1 MPSSRGRSLPARF
14 AFLLLLRA
22 TIYTPCSGER
32 GVESASFVHIPKTGG
47 TSIHRALLEAG
58 CPALRVKENT
68 NHLITAS
75 KATRGGRRCFLV
87 LREPT
92 DRFVSSYS
100 YFISQSALRGNMRKG
115 VKQGDIDFTAMPRA
129 TDPRFPTAG
138 SLIDAAVAR
147 NKSAEFLD
155 RAVMF
160 EPQSKWVDV
169 ADFALTTVVC
179 YDARH
184 LAERVSAAVRRITV
198 PPCNVTI
205 PRINAAP
212 RHAEENDLNDAH
224 RAWLAA
230 RYERDYALWQEHCG
244 DGARRA
250 RESTRERPARVNEL
264 RAI

>member
-1 MPSSRGRSLPARF
+1 
-14 AFLLLLRA
+14 
-22 TIYTPCSGER
+22 
-32 GVESASFVHIPKTGG
+32 
-47 TSIHRALLEAG
+47 
-58 CPALRVKENT
+58 
-68 NHLITAS
+68 
-75 KATRGGRRCFLV
+75 
-87 LREPT
+87 
-92 DRFVSSYS
+92 
-100 YFISQSALRGNMRKG
+100 MRKG
-115 VKQGDIDFTAMPRA
+115 VKQGDIDFTALPRA

-205 PRINAAP
+205 PRINVAVRLESEAL
-212 RHAEENDLNDAH
+212 LNETH
-224 RAWLAA
+224 RAWLRE
-230 RYERDYALWQEHCG
+230 RYARDYSLWEEHCAG
-244 DGARRA
+244 NAGLRA
-250 RESTRERPARVNEL
+250 REPPDLAT
-264 RAI
+264 